1 MCSDCVGCQILQVK
15 YHVDGFCQILFL
27 TCHSGDIFLR
37 VQCCDF
43 GCMSFLDTRY
53 FEMPPILCWKR
64 STAASFVGSRT
75 DLDYAVRLLALPQR
89 RETCELKCGEMTVNT
104 M

>member
-1 MCSDCVGCQILQVK
+1 MCGDCVGCQILPVK

-27 TCHSGDIFLR
+27 TCHSRDIFLR
-37 VQCCDF
+37 VRCDF
-43 GCMSFLDTRY
+43 GGMSFWTHD
-53 FEMPPILCWKR
+53 ILRCHL
-64 STAASFVGSRT
+64 SCVGSALLLQVSLDQRT